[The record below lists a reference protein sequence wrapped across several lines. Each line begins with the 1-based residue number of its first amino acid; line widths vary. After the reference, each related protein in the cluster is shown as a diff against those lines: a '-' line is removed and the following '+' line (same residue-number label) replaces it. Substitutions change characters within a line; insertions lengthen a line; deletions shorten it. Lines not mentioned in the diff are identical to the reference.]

1 MAIERGAAAQA
12 SATIASLRT
21 QVYGNWR
28 LLVAADP
35 KAISDGGLR
44 AALEGIAGRVEI
56 VRKLTRQALLADD
69 AKGAAF
75 LTVVSPGDELGCD
88 ALLEMAL
95 TTAAYRD
102 ADFLYSDER
111 RPNPASGKIEAFFKP
126 QWSPD
131 LMLATNY
138 LGRLW
143 CARADLVRAI
153 AAPADELL
161 QHGDYDL
168 ALRCTEQAK
177 SIRHISAVLCEC
189 GEKDHAGAKRDRV
202 ALERALE
209 RRGIAGEV
217 RPALS
222 PAPIAS
228 SARSRQKG
236 LSRSSSRPAPH
247 RA

>member
-1 MAIERGAAAQA
+1 M
-12 SATIASLRT
+12 
-21 QVYGNWR
+21 
-28 LLVAADP
+28 
-35 KAISDGGLR
+35 R

-56 VRKLTRQALLADD
+56 VRKLTRQALFADD

-88 ALLEMAL
+88 ALLEMTL

-111 RPNPASGKIEAFFKP
+111 RSNPASGKIEAFFKP

-138 LGRLW
+138 VGRLW
-143 CARADLVRAI
+143 CVRADLVRAI
-153 AAPADELL
+153 AAPSDELL
-161 QHGDYDL
+161 QYGDYDL

-177 SIRHISAVLCEC
+177 TIRHLPAVLCEC
-189 GEKDHAGAKRDRV
+189 AEPDAADAKRGRE
-202 ALERALE
+202 ALERALK

-217 RPALS
+217 RPGLVAGAYRVKRRL
-222 PAPIAS
+222 AT
-228 SARSRQKG
+228 KG
-236 LSRSSSRPAPH
+236 LVSIVIPTCAAHGMIKTCIESLRRLTRYKKYEIVCIENIPPAD
-247 RA
+247 RKWRTG